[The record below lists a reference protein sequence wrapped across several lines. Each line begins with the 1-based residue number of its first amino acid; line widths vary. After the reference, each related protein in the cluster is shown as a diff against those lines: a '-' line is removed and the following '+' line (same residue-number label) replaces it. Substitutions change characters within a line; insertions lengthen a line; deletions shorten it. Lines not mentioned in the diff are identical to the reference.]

1 MSVKMGGIE
10 KMWRCRGRNDGGM
23 ETCSLLTNL
32 MLVMI
37 RLFSPCDGRLFALH
51 SDRLS
56 LYKYLNARHW
66 IYDRTVHHNTHDK
79 MADPTELEILYC
91 MIGAMEIC
99 LLRTDIL
106 QQLDYVY
113 VALHGAAHNET
124 TSNNI
129 TALVAGLPILCGHC
143 ELWLETYSE
152 RLLEPQRPAQPLRGC
167 QSELPPHPRTHE
179 RSRSFVSS
187 DLDFS
192 KVIHL
197 PQVQT
202 QPVSLQYMINTSTD
216 TLRAMKRSG
225 QLPNF

>member
-129 TALVAGLPILCGHC
+129 TALVAGLPILIRSGFSSRNGLLSLF
-143 ELWLETYSE
+143 EVAKASFRRILALTKGLEASSRATWTF
-152 RLLEPQRPAQPLRGC
+152 P
-167 QSELPPHPRTHE
+167 
-179 RSRSFVSS
+179 RSFTCHKSRRS
-187 DLDFS
+187 LSRFS
-192 KVIHL
+192 
-197 PQVQT
+197 T
-202 QPVSLQYMINTSTD
+202 
-216 TLRAMKRSG
+216 
-225 QLPNF
+225 